1 MRYVLLISFLLLTCI
16 RTIGQGNSS
25 ETLSIRQTANF
36 VLSGNGANKAWEA
49 AAWNT
54 LTPRDNEER
63 KVTRFKVLYSNTG
76 MYFLFHN
83 EDEILT
89 ASKTADFEKLW
100 LEDVIEV
107 FLWTDTTETTYFEYE
122 ISPLNYELPILIP
135 NFDGKFLGWRPWQYE
150 GERKI
155 KHLTHIE
162 GGEKKTGSKIKAW
175 YSEFFIPFALLAPLR
190 NVPPQKGTVWKAN
203 MYRIDYDNKDKIVRW
218 LWRRTE
224 TNFHQFT
231 KFGKVIFD

>member
-1 MRYVLLISFLLLTCI
+1 MRLFILFTCVLLTSF
-16 RTIGQGNSS
+16 RTFSQQNSS
-25 ETLSIRQTANF
+25 EALRIKQTANF
-36 VLSGNGANKAWEA
+36 ELSGNGTNKAWEA
-49 AAWNT
+49 AQWNT
-54 LTPRDNEER
+54 MSPREKDESR
-63 KVTRFKVLYSNTG
+63 QSRFKVLYSNSG
-76 MYFLFHN
+76 IYFLFHS
-83 EDEILT
+83 EDEKLT

-150 GERKI
+150 GDRKV
-155 KHLTHIE
+155 KHFTHVD
-162 GGEKKTGSKIKAW
+162 GGEKKTGSKITAW

-190 NVPPQKGTVWKAN
+190 NVPPQKGTVWRAN
-203 MYRIDYDNKDKIVRW
+203 MYRIDHDVKDKPARW
-218 LWRRTE
+218 LWKEVE

-231 KFGKVIFD
+231 KFGKVIFE